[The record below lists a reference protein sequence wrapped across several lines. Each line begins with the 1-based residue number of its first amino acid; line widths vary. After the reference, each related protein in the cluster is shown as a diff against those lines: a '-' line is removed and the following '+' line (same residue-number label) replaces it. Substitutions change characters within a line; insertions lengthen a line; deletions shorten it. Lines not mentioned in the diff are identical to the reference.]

1 MVPRQ
6 NTALTILSIVAAG
19 FLASCAEEGLDAS
32 ADATAGT
39 STEASR
45 AATTK
50 MANGAAVNGEGSVL
64 LPHQELARDLLKELV
79 EIDTT
84 DSNGDNTAAA
94 KAMAAHLLAAGF
106 PEEDVKVLEPRA
118 GKGNLVARYRG
129 RNVDR
134 KPVLL
139 LAHIDVVEADP
150 ADWTLDPFTF
160 VEQDGYYY
168 GRGTTDDK
176 DEAAIHVANLIR
188 LKQEGFQPDRDII
201 IALTADEEG
210 GTANGVQWLLENHR
224 DLIDAEYALN
234 EGGGGAMQNGR
245 RISNAVQA
253 SEKVYQS
260 YLLEVTNPGG
270 HSSLPVKDNAIY
282 RLADALARIRDHDF
296 PVSLNEVTRVY
307 FERSAAIEGGEL
319 GEAMRGILKSP
330 PDPAAVAFLSG
341 RPFYNS
347 RLRTTCV
354 ATMLSGGHAEN
365 ALPQRARANVNCR
378 ILPGEPVEDV
388 RGALENAIADNQVSV
403 VPVAEAK
410 PSPPS
415 PLTPEVL
422 GPIEKI
428 TEELWP
434 GVPVLPTMSTGATDG
449 LYLRNAGIPV
459 YGVSGLFSD
468 IDDNRAHG
476 QNERIRIRSYFEGQE
491 FLYRLTK
498 ALSRADT
505 Q

>member
-1 MVPRQ
+1 M
-6 NTALTILSIVAAG
+6 LIILSIVG
-19 FLASCAEEGLDAS
+19 VFLASCAEEGAGES
-32 ADATAGT
+32 AEATAETPKQPGQV
-39 STEASR
+39 
-45 AATTK
+45 AAAKTQTP
-50 MANGAAVNGEGSVL
+50 AAVDGGDSGL
-64 LPHQELARDLLKELV
+64 LPHQKLARDLLQELV

-84 DSNGDNTAAA
+84 DSNGDNSAAA
-94 KAMAAHLLAAGF
+94 EAMAARLLAAGF
-106 PEEDVKVLEPRA
+106 PEEDVKVLKPRDK
-118 GKGNLVARYRG
+118 KGNLVARYRG

-134 KPVLL
+134 KPLLL

-160 VEQDGYYY
+160 IEQDGYYY

-188 LKQEGFQPDRDII
+188 LRQEGFQPDRDII
-201 IALTADEEG
+201 IALTADEES

-234 EGGGGAMQNGR
+234 EGGGGAMQDGR

-282 RLADALARIRDHDF
+282 RLADALARIRDYDF
-296 PVSLNEVTRVY
+296 PVSLNDVTRVY

-319 GEAMRGILKSP
+319 GEAMRGILESP
-330 PDPAAVAFLSG
+330 PDPGAIAFLSG
-341 RPFYNS
+341 KPFYNS

-378 ILPGEPVEDV
+378 ILPGEPVENV
-388 RGALENAIADNQVSV
+388 QAALETAIADNEVLVS
-403 VPVAEAK
+403 PVAEAK

-422 GPIEKI
+422 GPIEQI
-428 TEELWP
+428 TEDLWP

-476 QNERIRIRSYFEGQE
+476 QNERILIRSYFEGQE
-491 FLYRLTK
+491 FLYQLTK